1 MQSTAKMEQ
10 SESFSVW
17 RSGDKNGD
25 GLQMMLCRI
34 AEKKSFLKADY
45 FLGIYGVKFST
56 ISSKLLLLNV
66 VLQVCVSLF
75 GADELPSLVQ
85 TD

>member
-1 MQSTAKMEQ
+1 MEQ

-17 RSGDKNGD
+17 RSGDKNGN

-34 AEKKSFLKADY
+34 AGEKKSFLKADY
-45 FLGIYGVKFST
+45 SLGIYGDKFST